1 MSHKVWISV
10 LVILT
15 SFIMS
20 NMDNQEDVL
29 QKVLSSDEY
38 SRIFYNEKKRK
49 QKERK
54 NEKRK
59 EKRQMLSESQCSTT
73 CHNLIPPRLHVVIGI
88 CGVGSGNCAQE
99 NPVGVLL

>member
-20 NMDNQEDVL
+20 NMDNQGDVL

-38 SRIFYNEKKRK
+38 SIIFYNEKKETEEE
-49 QKERK
+49 KE
-54 NEKRK
+54 
-59 EKRQMLSESQCSTT
+59 
-73 CHNLIPPRLHVVIGI
+73 
-88 CGVGSGNCAQE
+88 
-99 NPVGVLL
+99 

>member
-38 SRIFYNEKKRK
+38 SRIFYNEKKEETERE
-49 QKERK
+49 KE
-54 NEKRK
+54 
-59 EKRQMLSESQCSTT
+59 
-73 CHNLIPPRLHVVIGI
+73 
-88 CGVGSGNCAQE
+88 
-99 NPVGVLL
+99 

>member
-29 QKVLSSDEY
+29 RKVLSSDEY

-59 EKRQMLSESQCSTT
+59 EKRQILSESQKETDLEKRRCDYAAMPNEKHT
-73 CHNLIPPRLHVVIGI
+73 
-88 CGVGSGNCAQE
+88 E
-99 NPVGVLL
+99 LLKSMKEY